1 MFEDDEVTDDTVSKS
16 KGNFVRRILRVSL
29 ACLSLS
35 TKNLISQVF
44 SMRIFSTTLSIR
56 HKIIL

>member
-16 KGNFVRRILRVSL
+16 KGNFVRRILSL

-56 HKIIL
+56 RKIL